1 MLKTFVTSFK
11 LKNTYRVNSIIY
23 SIKGLPIINKILPSS
38 LYKNK
43 SLKIFGNIISFLWEV
58 VSTFLWKG
66 LYVWLVLGSMTFAYK
81 TNQVY
86 TFLHLFVFSTLIG
99 GILNTYLL
107 NPTKDKYYSII
118 LMKMDANTFA
128 LTNYF
133 YSILKLVVGLMP
145 FTIIF
150 GLMLKVPLLI
160 CISMPLFVALIK
172 IIVIGLFSIRDF
184 KKNKVVNNE
193 NLPTKKVWIL
203 LATLLLL
210 GFGLPYLGIVIN
222 QIIYIVLFLV
232 SVIFGIIALRE
243 IIMFKDYKKI
253 YKVLLTEENVY
264 AVQNASNTKTIRENI
279 AKKIEYDGEITSNK
293 TGFAY
298 FHELFVKRHNKLLT
312 RAIKKQSLIIFGVFL
327 ISYVIVLVNPNLK
340 QNLNNLPLTY
350 LPYFVFVM
358 YLLNRGTTITQA
370 MFMNCDHSMLTYR
383 IYRTPKV
390 ILGVFKERLK
400 TLIFLNLIPAA
411 LIGLGLALLLF
422 LTGGTDN
429 NLNYLIIFISI
440 IAMSIFFSVHY
451 LVMYYLLQP
460 YNINTE
466 IKNSTYTVVQSLTY
480 FVAYYL
486 IGKKIPTLNFGILM
500 TVFCI
505 IYSLISLFIAYKYAP
520 KTFKIRQ

>member
-1 MLKTFVTSFK
+1 MLKTFITSFK
-11 LKNTYRVNSIIY
+11 IKNTYRVNSIIY

-43 SLKIFGNIISFLWEV
+43 FLKIFGNIISILWEI
-58 VSTFLWKG
+58 VSAFLWKG

-81 TNQVY
+81 TNQSN
-86 TFLHLFVFSTLIG
+86 TFLHLFAFSTLIG

-118 LMKMDANTFA
+118 LMKMDANSFA

-133 YSILKLVVGLMP
+133 YSMLKLVIGLMP

-150 GLMLKVPLLI
+150 GMMLKVPLLI

-172 IIVIGLFSIRDF
+172 IIVIGIFSIPNF

-193 NLPTKKVWIL
+193 NLPTKKVWTL

-210 GFGLPYLGIVIN
+210 GFGLPYLGIVISR
-222 QIIYIVLFLV
+222 IIYIISFSISFIL
-232 SVIFGIIALRE
+232 GIIALRE
-243 IIMFKDYKKI
+243 IITFKDYKKI
-253 YKVLLTEENVY
+253 YKVLLTNENVY
-264 AVQNASNTKTIRENI
+264 AVQNANSTKTIRENV
-279 AKKIEYDGEITSNK
+279 AKRIEYNGDITSNK
-293 TGFAY
+293 RGFAY
-298 FHELFVKRHNKLLT
+298 FHELFVKRHNKILT
-312 RAIKKQSLIIFGVFL
+312 TAIKKQTLIIIGVFL
-327 ISYVIVLVNPNLK
+327 ILYIAVF
-340 QNLNNLPLTY
+340 LNNSLSQSLNSLPLTY

-358 YLLNRGTTITQA
+358 YLLNRGTTMTQA

-400 TLIFLNLIPAA
+400 TLISLNLIPATF
-411 LIGLGLALLLF
+411 IGLGLSLLLF

-429 NLNYLIIFISI
+429 NLNYLIVFISI

-466 IKNSTYTVVQSLTY
+466 IKNSTYNVVQWLTY

-486 IGKKIPTLNFGILM
+486 IGKKIPTFGFGIVM
-500 TVFCI
+500 ISFCI
-505 IYSLISLFIAYKYAP
+505 IYSLISLFIAYKCAP
-520 KTFKIRQ
+520 KTFKIRN

>member
-1 MLKTFVTSFK
+1 MLKTFITSFK
-11 LKNTYRVNSIIY
+11 IKNTYRVNSIIY

-43 SLKIFGNIISFLWEV
+43 FLKIFGNIISILWEI

-81 TNQVY
+81 TNQAD

-118 LMKMDANTFA
+118 LMKMDANSFA

-133 YSILKLVVGLMP
+133 YSMLKLVIGLMP

-150 GLMLKVPLLI
+150 GLILNVPLLI
-160 CISMPLFVALIK
+160 CISMPLFVALVK
-172 IIVIGLFSIRDF
+172 IIVIGMFSIPDF

-203 LATLLLL
+203 LAALVLL

-222 QIIYIVLFLV
+222 QIVYIILFSV
-232 SVIFGIIALRE
+232 SIIFGIIALRE
-243 IIMFKDYKKI
+243 IITFKDYKKI
-253 YKVLLTEENVY
+253 YKVLLTNENVY
-264 AVQNASNTKTIRENI
+264 AVNEASSTKAIRENV
-279 AKKIEYDGEITSNK
+279 AKRIEYNGDITSNK

-298 FHELFVKRHNKLLT
+298 FHELFVKRHNKILT
-312 RAIKKQSLIIFGVFL
+312 LAIKKQTLVIIGIFL
-327 ISYVIVLVNPNLK
+327 ILYIAIFLNPDLK
-340 QNLNNLPLTY
+340 QNLNSLALTY
-350 LPYFVFVM
+350 LPYFVFIM
-358 YLLNRGTTITQA
+358 YLLNRGTTMTQA

-400 TLIFLNLIPAA
+400 TLISLNLIPATF
-411 LIGLGLALLLF
+411 IGLGLAILLF

-440 IAMSIFFSVHY
+440 ISMSVFFSVHY

-466 IKNSTYTVVQSLTY
+466 IKNSTYKVVEWLTY
-480 FVAYYL
+480 FIAYIL
-486 IGKKIPTLNFGILM
+486 IGKKIPTFNFGILM
-500 TVFCI
+500 SAFCI

-520 KTFKIRQ
+520 KTFKIRI

>member
-1 MLKTFVTSFK
+1 MLKTFITSFK

-23 SIKGLPIINKILPSS
+23 SIKGLPIINKILPNS

-43 SLKIFGNIISFLWEV
+43 ILKIFGNIISILWEL

-66 LYVWLVLGSMTFAYK
+66 IYVWLVLGSMSFIYT
-81 TNQVY
+81 TNQVN
-86 TFLHLFVFSTLIG
+86 TFLHIFVFSTLIG

-118 LMKMDANTFA
+118 IMKMDANTFA

-133 YSILKLVVGLMP
+133 YSMLKLIIGLMP
-145 FTIIF
+145 FTIVF
-150 GLMLKVPLLI
+150 GVLLDVPLLI
-160 CISMPLFVALIK
+160 CISMPVFVALIK
-172 IIVIGLFSIRDF
+172 IIVIGIFSIPNF

-203 LATLLLL
+203 LASLVLL
-210 GFGLPYLGIVIN
+210 GFGVPYLGIVIN
-222 QIIYIVLFLV
+222 QIIYIVLFSL

-243 IIMFKDYKKI
+243 IITFKDYKKI
-253 YKVLLTEENVY
+253 YKVLLTNENVY
-264 AVQNASNTKTIRENI
+264 AVQNASSTKTIRENI
-279 AKKIEYDGEITSNK
+279 AKKIEYNGDITSNK

-298 FHELFVKRHNKLLT
+298 FHELFVKRHNKILT
-312 RAIKKQSLIIFGVFL
+312 MAIKKQTLVIIGIFL
-327 ISYVIVLVNPNLK
+327 ILYIAIFLNPGLK

-390 ILGVFKERLK
+390 ILGIFKERLK
-400 TLIFLNLIPAA
+400 TLILLNLIPAVF
-411 LIGLGLALLLF
+411 IGLGLAILLF
-422 LTGGTDN
+422 LTGGTNN

-466 IKNSTYTVVQSLTY
+466 VKNSTYTVVQGLTY
-480 FVAYYL
+480 FAAYYL
-486 IGKKIPTLNFGILM
+486 IGKKIPTFSFGILM
-500 TVFCI
+500 STFCI

>member
-1 MLKTFVTSFK
+1 MIKTFITSFK

-23 SIKGLPIINKILPSS
+23 SIKGLPLINKILPSS

-43 SLKIFGNIISFLWEV
+43 FLKILGNIISILWEII
-58 VSTFLWKG
+58 STFLWKA
-66 LYVWLVLGSMTFAYK
+66 LYVWLALGSMTFVYK
-81 TNQVY
+81 TNHAN

-99 GILNTYLL
+99 GILNTYML
-107 NPTKDKYYSII
+107 NPTKDKYYSIV
-118 LMKMDANTFA
+118 LMKMNANYFA

-133 YSILKLVVGLMP
+133 YSMLKLVVGLMP

-150 GLMLKVPLLI
+150 GMELKVPLPI
-160 CISMPLFVALIK
+160 CISMPFFIAMIK

-193 NLPTKKVWIL
+193 NLPTKKIWIL
-203 LATLLLL
+203 LATLTIL
-210 GFGLPYLGIVIN
+210 GFGIPYLGIVIN
-222 QIIYIVLFLV
+222 KIIYVILFLI
-232 SVIFGIIALRE
+232 SIIFGIIALRE

-253 YKVLLTEENVY
+253 YKELLTEENVY
-264 AVQNASNTKTIRENI
+264 ATQKANSTKIIRENI

-298 FHELFVKRHNKLLT
+298 FHELFVKRHKKLLT
-312 RAIKKQSLIIFGVFL
+312 RAIKKQSLIIIGIFL
-327 ISYVIVLVNPNLK
+327 ILYITIFVNPELK
-340 QNLNNLPLTY
+340 RNLNSLALIY